1 VSAAS
6 TVARPILTIATDW
19 CNCFSKVVALAAIV
33 IVGLASFLQA
43 LSFELALQSGLL
55 FSKEGRG
62 VMGWKDGVVKGD
74 TYRSFTFNWT
84 S

>member
-1 VSAAS
+1 MSAAS
-6 TVARPILTIATDW
+6 TVARPILTTIATDW

-62 VMGWKDGVVKGD
+62 VMGWKDGVVKGGCLPFF
-74 TYRSFTFNWT
+74 YF
-84 S
+84 